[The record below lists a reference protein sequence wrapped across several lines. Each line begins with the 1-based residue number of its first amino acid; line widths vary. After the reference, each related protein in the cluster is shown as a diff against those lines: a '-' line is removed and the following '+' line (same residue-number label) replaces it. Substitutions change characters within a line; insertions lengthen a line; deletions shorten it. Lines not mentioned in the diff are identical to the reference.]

1 MSPQSLALPLILACA
16 CLVADEEEGKVE
28 EVVEEKAKKTKKIKE
43 VQHEWDLLNKQ
54 KPIW

>member
-1 MSPQSLALPLILACA
+1 MSLNLTVLLAE
-16 CLVADEEEGKVE
+16 EEEGKVE
-28 EVVEEKAKKTKKIKE
+28 EVTEEKAKKTKKIKE

>member
-1 MSPQSLALPLILACA
+1 VLLACA
-16 CLVADEEEGKVE
+16 EEEEGKVE
-28 EVVEEKAKKTKKIKE
+28 DVTEKPKKTKKIKE

>member
-1 MSPQSLALPLILACA
+1 MHEHESVCLNLTVFLA
-16 CLVADEEEGKVE
+16 EEEGKVE
-28 EVVEEKAKKTKKIKE
+28 EVTEEKAKKTKKIKE

>member
-1 MSPQSLALPLILACA
+1 MSHLLLTE
-16 CLVADEEEGKVE
+16 EEEGKVE
-28 EVVEEKAKKTKKIKE
+28 DVTEKPKKTKKIKE